1 LSEGLIIDSEKC
13 RDYAIRCLEMAHE
26 AANEQD
32 VGSLIRQRRG
42 AAPGILVHES
52 QGLAGA
58 IRQRRGAAPGI
69 LVHESQGLAG
79 ARGSVLA
86 PEMKDVPAGQIIRA
100 NGHTRLNRQQ
110 PNEFRYCSRRC
121 ALLAFQ

>member
-1 LSEGLIIDSEKC
+1 MLCVAFSDIRSDALSEGLIIDSEKC

-32 VGSLIRQRRG
+32 VGSL
-42 AAPGILVHES
+42 
-52 QGLAGA
+52 